1 MPAHWSARALTILA
15 ARVLLNEKLQAF
27 GQSPQTA
34 SPSVPSVEVAFANR
48 TQRSTRMMRRFPI
61 AVRVFTVA
69 SIAASPA
76 IASATT
82 TLVPAGGNLQEA
94 LTNAKPGDTIL
105 LEPGATYVGNFTLPV
120 KPGAV
125 F

>member
-1 MPAHWSARALTILA
+1 MR
-15 ARVLLNEKLQAF
+15 
-27 GQSPQTA
+27 
-34 SPSVPSVEVAFANR
+34 
-48 TQRSTRMMRRFPI
+48 RRFPI

-69 SIAASPA
+69 LISASPA

-82 TLVPAGGNLQEA
+82 TVVPAGGNLQEA
-94 LTNAKPGDTIL
+94 LTNARPGDAIL

-125 F
+125 FITVETSPGGLPGDGVRVSPAQSASLAKLRS